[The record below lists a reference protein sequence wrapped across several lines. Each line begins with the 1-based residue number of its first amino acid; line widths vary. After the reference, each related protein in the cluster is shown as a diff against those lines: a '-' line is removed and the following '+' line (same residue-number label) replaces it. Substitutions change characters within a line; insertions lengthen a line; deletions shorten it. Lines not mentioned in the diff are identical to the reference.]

1 MLVVLVG
8 LHLLLLMMV
17 LVLVLEVVLL
27 LLVALRAISLLL
39 VRLNPIRVRRYA
51 TDALGNRV
59 AAVVVLIGRCHGGH
73 TNDVASLRVIV

>member
-8 LHLLLLMMV
+8 LHLLLLMM
-17 LVLVLEVVLL
+17 VLVLEVVLL